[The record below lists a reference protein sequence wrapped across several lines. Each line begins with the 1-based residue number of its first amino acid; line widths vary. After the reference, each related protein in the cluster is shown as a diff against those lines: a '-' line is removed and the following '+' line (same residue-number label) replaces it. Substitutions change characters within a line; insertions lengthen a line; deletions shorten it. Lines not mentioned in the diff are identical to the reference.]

1 MCTII
6 EDGKETKI
14 KQTWLYKQAS
24 QLHVN
29 VGKVKTGG
37 LGCESG
43 LHQVPLL
50 LPIFLF
56 TPGLVTLRFTENS

>member
-1 MCTII
+1 MCKII

-14 KQTWLYKQAS
+14 KQTWLYKQTS

-37 LGCESG
+37 LGVRVRAPPSPP
-43 LHQVPLL
+43 PLA
-50 LPIFLF
+50 PISFHAR
-56 TPGLVTLRFTENS
+56 TCYA